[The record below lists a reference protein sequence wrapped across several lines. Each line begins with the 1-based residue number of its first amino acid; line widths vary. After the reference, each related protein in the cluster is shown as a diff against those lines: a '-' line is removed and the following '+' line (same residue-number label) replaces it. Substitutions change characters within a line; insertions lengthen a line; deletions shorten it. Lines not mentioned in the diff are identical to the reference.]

1 MFTLSKGFT
10 LVELMVT
17 IAIAALLLSIG
28 VPSFTAM
35 YEATRSANEIQKI
48 NDLFAFAR
56 NQAVNYGSTVTV
68 CPYAASP
75 CGNDWSKGF
84 SAEGSPHKSAIA

>member
-35 YEATRSANEIQKI
+35 Y
-48 NDLFAFAR
+48 
-56 NQAVNYGSTVTV
+56 
-68 CPYAASP
+68 
-75 CGNDWSKGF
+75 
-84 SAEGSPHKSAIA
+84 